1 MKKVININFQGRI
14 IPIEEEAYSELKK
27 YVESLQFHFA
37 NEEGKEEIINDI
49 ENRIAELFSE
59 KLKNA
64 AEPVITE
71 EAVATIIASIG
82 RPEEFDGGPVDFSST
97 TSSSSKSSSKSNN
110 SFEPRGSLFRN
121 EYDKMLGGVCSGLS
135 SYLRIDTTIVRVI
148 FALFTLGAFGTGL
161 LVYIILWAVLPS
173 KVMENKMKRRL
184 YRDADRR
191 VIAGVCSGIANY
203 FNIAVWIPRLIFIL
217 PVILGTFKVITHP
230 FFVPIVSFSGTLTL
244 TYLIL
249 WAVIPKAITASE
261 KMEMKGEKV
270 DLESIKNK
278 VQDELHGV
286 KKNFSENAG
295 KWKEDLSQRA
305 GDIKNE
311 AKEAA
316 ERISGE
322 AGPAIRRT
330 GSRFGNFI
338 LTLIKVFFFFILS
351 IIAFALL
358 MASFGLI
365 AAGAVVMPLK
375 DFMPDGSW
383 IQTYAWGTLILFIFV
398 PVVAIIIWLVRTIAG
413 IKSRNHYIAYTLG
426 TLWTLGWVSVILLA
440 TSITK
445 QFKRSGQIRSDVT
458 LVQPSTGKMQVEFKD
473 AEGKYYPMDLNFSFD
488 DNDNED
494 ESPIRLSA
502 SEDSLLIGNIS
513 VRLSKSIDSN
523 FHVSTIKRARS
534 SSSKEAELIAEEI
547 SFPVSQ
553 SDSILTF
560 PISFP
565 ISNKTKFRNQHVRVE
580 IEVPVGKEIFISNR
594 ANNLM
599 SYSLRTNK
607 DGLTVDWDEYE
618 NDNYLWRPGVWYIM
632 TERGVEKKYK
642 DQFDDQEEDKD
653 RSERKSRSNDREN
666 NDDQL
671 KMKIEKELEEHT
683 SISKKIEYPDEKDV
697 ETTSSNVGALKAGRI
712 WFSTLSLLRIGG

>member
-1 MKKVININFQGRI
+1 
-14 IPIEEEAYSELKK
+14 
-27 YVESLQFHFA
+27 
-37 NEEGKEEIINDI
+37 
-49 ENRIAELFSE
+49 
-59 KLKNA
+59 
-64 AEPVITE
+64 
-71 EAVATIIASIG
+71 
-82 RPEEFDGGPVDFSST
+82 
-97 TSSSSKSSSKSNN
+97 
-110 SFEPRGSLFRN
+110 
-121 EYDKMLGGVCSGLS
+121 
-135 SYLRIDTTIVRVI
+135 
-148 FALFTLGAFGTGL
+148 
-161 LVYIILWAVLPS
+161 
-173 KVMENKMKRRL
+173 
-184 YRDADRR
+184 
-191 VIAGVCSGIANY
+191 
-203 FNIAVWIPRLIFIL
+203 
-217 PVILGTFKVITHP
+217 
-230 FFVPIVSFSGTLTL
+230 
-244 TYLIL
+244 
-249 WAVIPKAITASE
+249 
-261 KMEMKGEKV
+261 
-270 DLESIKNK
+270 
-278 VQDELHGV
+278 
-286 KKNFSENAG
+286 
-295 KWKEDLSQRA
+295 
-305 GDIKNE
+305 
-311 AKEAA
+311 
-316 ERISGE
+316 
-322 AGPAIRRT
+322 
-330 GSRFGNFI
+330 
-338 LTLIKVFFFFILS
+338 
-351 IIAFALL
+351 
-358 MASFGLI
+358 
-365 AAGAVVMPLK
+365 
-375 DFMPDGSW
+375 
-383 IQTYAWGTLILFIFV
+383 
-398 PVVAIIIWLVRTIAG
+398 VRTIAG

>member
-14 IPIEEEAYSELKK
+14 IPIEEEAYAELKK
-27 YVESLQFHFA
+27 YVESLQIHFA

-64 AEPVITE
+64 TEPLITE
-71 EAVATIIASIG
+71 EAVAAIIASIG
-82 RPEEFDGGPVDFSST
+82 RPEEFDGDAVDFSST
-97 TSSSSKSSSKSNN
+97 TSTSSESSSKSYN

-121 EYDKMLGGVCSGLS
+121 EHDKMLGGVCSGLS
-135 SYLRIDTTIVRVI
+135 TYLRIDTTIVRVI

-161 LVYIILWAVLPS
+161 LLYIILWAVLPS
-173 KVMENKMKRRL
+173 KVMENKITRRL
-184 YRDADRR
+184 YRDADHR

-203 FNIAVWIPRLIFIL
+203 FNIAVWIPRLIFAL
-217 PVILGTFKVITHP
+217 PLILGVFEAVTHP
-230 FFVPIVSFSGTLTL
+230 FFVPLISFSGTLTL

-249 WAVIPKAITASE
+249 WAVIPTAITASE

-278 VQDELHGV
+278 VQDELQGV

-295 KWKEDLSQRA
+295 KWKEDFSQKA
-305 GDIKNE
+305 GDLKND

-316 ERISGE
+316 ERFSGE

-351 IIAFALL
+351 IIAFVLL
-358 MASFGLI
+358 MTSFGLI

-426 TLWTLGWVSVILLA
+426 TLWTLGWVSIILLA

-488 DNDNED
+488 DNDNDD

-502 SEDSLLIGNIS
+502 SDDSLLIGNIS
-513 VRLSKSIDSN
+513 VRLAKSIDSN
-523 FHVSTIKRARS
+523 FHVNVIKRARS
-534 SSSKEAELIAEEI
+534 SSSREAEEIAEQI

-553 SDSILTF
+553 ADSILNL

-565 ISNKTKFRNQHVRVE
+565 ITTKTKFRNQHVRVE
-580 IEVPVGKEIFISNR
+580 IEVPVGKEIYISNR

-642 DQFDDQEEDKD
+642 DQYEEQEEQEQSD
-653 RSERKSRSNDREN
+653 RKSRNKDREN
-666 NDDQL
+666 NNDQL
-671 KMKIEKELEEHT
+671 RRKIERELEEHT
-683 SISKKIEYPDEKDV
+683 SINKKIEYPDEKNV
-697 ETTSSNVGALKAGRI
+697 ESTSSTVGAFQAGRI
-712 WFSTLSLLRIGG
+712 LFSALSLLRIGG

>member
-1 MKKVININFQGRI
+1 M
-14 IPIEEEAYSELKK
+14 
-27 YVESLQFHFA
+27 
-37 NEEGKEEIINDI
+37 
-49 ENRIAELFSE
+49 
-59 KLKNA
+59 
-64 AEPVITE
+64 
-71 EAVATIIASIG
+71 
-82 RPEEFDGGPVDFSST
+82 EFGST
-97 TSSSSKSSSKSNN
+97 TSSSNDTSNKTNN

-121 EYDKMLGGVCSGLS
+121 EQDKMLGGVCSGLS

-173 KVMENKMKRRL
+173 KAMENKMKRRL

-191 VIAGVCSGIANY
+191 VVAGVCSGIANY

-217 PVILGTFKVITHP
+217 PVILGFFKVVTHP

-278 VQDELHGV
+278 VQDELQGV

-295 KWKEDLSQRA
+295 KWKDDFSQRA

-316 ERISGE
+316 QRLSGE
-322 AGPAIRRT
+322 AGPAMRRT

-365 AAGAVVMPLK
+365 TAGAVVMPLRE
-375 DFMPDGSW
+375 FMPDGTW
-383 IQTYAWGTLILFIFV
+383 IQVYAWGTLILFIFV
-398 PVVAIIIWLVRTIAG
+398 PVVSIIIWLVRTIAG
-413 IKSRNHYIAYTLG
+413 IKRRNHYIAYTLG

-440 TSITK
+440 ASITK
-445 QFKRSGQIRSDVT
+445 QFKRSGQIRTDVGI
-458 LVQPSTGKMQVEFKD
+458 VQPSNGRMKVEFKD
-473 AEGKYYPMDLNFSFD
+473 AEGRYYPMDLNFNFD
-488 DNDNED
+488 GNDIDD

-513 VRLSKSIDSN
+513 VRLEKSIDSN

-534 SSSKEAELIAEEI
+534 SSSKEAEEIAEQI
-547 SFPVSQ
+547 SFSVSQ
-553 SDSILTF
+553 ADSILSV
-560 PISFP
+560 PLSFP
-565 ISNKTKFRNQHVRVE
+565 ISTKTKFRNQHVRIE
-580 IEVPVGKEIFISNR
+580 IEVPVGKEIYISNR

-607 DGLTVDWDEYE
+607 DGLTFDWDEYD
-618 NDNYLWRPGVWYIM
+618 NDNYLWSPGVWYIM
-632 TERGVEKKYK
+632 TERGVEKKFK
-642 DQFDDQEEDKD
+642 DQFEEEEQPIRKN
-653 RSERKSRSNDREN
+653 RKREREDN
-666 NDDQL
+666 NDDQM

-683 SISKKIEYPDEKDV
+683 SISKKNEYPDEQDV
-697 ETTSSNVGALKAGRI
+697 ERTSSNVGAFQAGRI
-712 WFSTLSLLRIGG
+712 LFSALSLLRIGS

>member
-1 MKKVININFQGRI
+1 
-14 IPIEEEAYSELKK
+14 
-27 YVESLQFHFA
+27 
-37 NEEGKEEIINDI
+37 
-49 ENRIAELFSE
+49 
-59 KLKNA
+59 
-64 AEPVITE
+64 
-71 EAVATIIASIG
+71 
-82 RPEEFDGGPVDFSST
+82 
-97 TSSSSKSSSKSNN
+97 
-110 SFEPRGSLFRN
+110 
-121 EYDKMLGGVCSGLS
+121 
-135 SYLRIDTTIVRVI
+135 
-148 FALFTLGAFGTGL
+148 
-161 LVYIILWAVLPS
+161 
-173 KVMENKMKRRL
+173 MENKLKRRL

-191 VIAGVCSGIANY
+191 VVAGVCSGIANY

-217 PVILGTFKVITHP
+217 PVILGTFNVVTHP

-278 VQDELHGV
+278 VQDELQGV

-295 KWKEDLSQRA
+295 KWKDDFSQRA
-305 GDIKNE
+305 YDIKNE

-316 ERISGE
+316 QRLSGE

-351 IIAFALL
+351 IIAFVLL
-358 MASFGLI
+358 MTSFGLI

-426 TLWTLGWVSVILLA
+426 TLWTLGWVSIILLA

-488 DNDNED
+488 DNDNDD

-502 SEDSLLIGNIS
+502 SDDSLLVGNIS
-513 VRLSKSIDSN
+513 VRLAKSIDSN
-523 FHVSTIKRARS
+523 FHVNVIKRARS
-534 SSSKEAELIAEEI
+534 SSSRAAEEIAEQI

-553 SDSILTF
+553 ADSILSL

-565 ISNKTKFRNQHVRVE
+565 ITTITKFRNQHVRVE
-580 IEVPVGKEIFISNR
+580 IEVPVGKEIYISNR

-642 DQFDDQEEDKD
+642 DQYEEQEEQEQSD
-653 RSERKSRSNDREN
+653 RKSRNKDREN
-666 NDDQL
+666 NNDQL
-671 KMKIEKELEEHT
+671 RRKIERELEEHT
-683 SISKKIEYPDEKDV
+683 SINKKIEYPDEKNV
-697 ETTSSNVGALKAGRI
+697 ESTSSTVGAFQAGRI
-712 WFSTLSLLRIGG
+712 LFSAVSLLRIGG

>member
-1 MKKVININFQGRI
+1 MKKVININFQGRV
-14 IPIEEEAYSELKK
+14 IPIEEEAYAELKK
-27 YVESLQFHFA
+27 YVESLQRHFA

-64 AEPVITE
+64 AEPLITE
-71 EAVATIIASIG
+71 ATVAAIIASIG
-82 RPEEFDGGPVDFSST
+82 RPEEFDGDTVEFAST
-97 TSSSSKSSSKSNN
+97 TTSTNTTSNKTNN

-121 EYDKMLGGVCSGLS
+121 EHDKMLGGVCSGLS
-135 SYLRIDTTIVRVI
+135 TYLRIDTTIIRVI

-161 LVYIILWAVLPS
+161 LIYIILWAILPTRFI
-173 KVMENKMKRRL
+173 ENKLTRRL

-191 VIAGVCSGIANY
+191 VVAGVCSGIANY

-217 PVILGTFKVITHP
+217 PVVLGFFKVITYP

-270 DLESIKNK
+270 DLESIKHK
-278 VQDELHGV
+278 VQDELQGV

-295 KWKEDLSQRA
+295 KWKDDFSQRA
-305 GDIKNE
+305 GDMKNE

-316 ERISGE
+316 QRFSGE
-322 AGPAIRRT
+322 AGPAIRQS

-365 AAGAVVMPLK
+365 AAGAVVMPLRE
-375 DFMPDGSW
+375 FMPDGTW
-383 IQTYAWGTLILFIFV
+383 IQVYAWGTLILFIFV
-398 PVVAIIIWLVRTIAG
+398 PVVSIIIWLVRTIAG
-413 IKSRNHYIAYTLG
+413 IKRRNHYLSYTLG

-440 TSITK
+440 ASITK
-445 QFKRSGQIRSDVT
+445 QFKRSGQLRNEVGI
-458 LVQPSTGKMQVEFKD
+458 VQPSTGKMQVEFKD
-473 AEGKYYPMDLNFSFD
+473 AEGRYYPMDLNFNFG
-488 DNDNED
+488 DNDD
-494 ESPIRLSA
+494 DIDSESVIRLSA
-502 SEDSLLIGNIS
+502 SDDSLLIGNIS
-513 VRLSKSIDSN
+513 VRLAKSLDSN

-534 SSSKEAELIAEEI
+534 SSSREAEEIAEQI

-553 SDSILTF
+553 ADSILSV

-565 ISNKTKFRNQHVRVE
+565 ITNKTKFRNQHVRVE
-580 IEVPVGKEIFISNR
+580 IEVPVGKEIYISRR

-607 DGLTVDWDEYE
+607 DGLTIDWDEYE

-632 TERGVEKKYK
+632 TERGVEKKFK
-642 DQFDDQEEDKD
+642 DQVEDEEPSRRKNRNKQRDD
-653 RSERKSRSNDREN
+653 N
-666 NDDQL
+666 NDDEL

-683 SISKKIEYPDEKDV
+683 SISKKIDYDIDKDI
-697 ETTSSNVGALKAGRI
+697 EPNTPNAPAYQAGRI
-712 WFSTLSLLRIGG
+712 LFSALSLLRIGR